1 MTVALVAVPATVA
14 EIPPGLE
21 TTVKLVAATPVGV
34 HRTVADTVPGVADMA
49 VGAPGGEMA
58 ALATGALTTE
68 EAATH
73 ATAKTAPANRRKL
86 WLSLPSEWR
95 VPQPYSRKVALSIKL
110 LTHGDYTVLID

>member
-14 EIPPGLE
+14 EIAPGLDM
-21 TTVKLVAATPVGV
+21 TVKLVAASPADV
-34 HRTVADTVPGVADMA
+34 HRTVADRVPGVTDTA

-58 ALATGALTTE
+58 ALATGALATE

-86 WLSLPSEWR
+86 GSPFLPSGVCRNPIVER
-95 VPQPYSRKVALSIKL
+95 SPCQSSC
-110 LTHGDYTVLID
+110 